1 MNRRIDVIELLRG
14 VNPVPPG
21 AATDG
26 AIPTFDEVLGSSL
39 ERTDTMSQT
48 TIVRRETPA
57 RRKKTWPKYLGAAA
71 ALVVAVGLV
80 VPLTLPVAGTEW
92 NETPAEQRAVIEQ
105 VIEAVNETDAVGFAS
120 VFAEG
125 ATFNA
130 QAFMNFIDRDRVI
143 PRQDPDLVEAI
154 MAVTETWG
162 IEAVVESCRP
172 ESELLVRCSVRHLW
186 HVAQA
191 EFVADWVFVFEGGQ
205 IASAGIIEEDLDPAD
220 RTMALSW
227 LDLTGAMTVTG
238 SRPSWRAWVAE
249 NDPDLFERM
258 DDGLLEVN
266 GIAFE
271 SNLFMGM
278 DPSLAPEVGE
288 SVEQYLAER

>member
-21 AATDG
+21 AATDE
-26 AIPTFDEVLGSSL
+26 AVPTFDEVLGSSF

-48 TIVRRETPA
+48 TIVRPETPA
-57 RRKKTWPKYLGAAA
+57 RTKRTWPKYLGAAA

-80 VPLTLPVAGTEW
+80 VPLTLPMAGTEW
-92 NETPAEQRAVIEQ
+92 NDTPAEQRVVIEQ
-105 VIEAVNETDAVGFAS
+105 VMEAMEDRDAAGFAGP
-120 VFAEG
+120 FAEG
-125 ATFNA
+125 ASFNA
-130 QAFMNFIDRDRVI
+130 QAFMDFIDRDQVV

-154 MAVTETWG
+154 MAVSEAWEVET
-162 IEAVVESCRP
+162 VLESCRP
-172 ESELLVRCSVRHLW
+172 ESGALVSCSVRHLW

-191 EFVADWVFVFEGGQ
+191 EFIADWLFAFDGGQ
-205 IASAGIIEEDLDPAD
+205 ISSAGIVQEDLDPAE
-220 RTMALSW
+220 RTMPLSW

-249 NDPDLFERM
+249 NDPGLFERM
-258 DDGLLEVN
+258 GDGVLEIN

-278 DPSLAPEVGE
+278 DPSLAPEIE
-288 SVEQYLAER
+288 ASVDRYLAER